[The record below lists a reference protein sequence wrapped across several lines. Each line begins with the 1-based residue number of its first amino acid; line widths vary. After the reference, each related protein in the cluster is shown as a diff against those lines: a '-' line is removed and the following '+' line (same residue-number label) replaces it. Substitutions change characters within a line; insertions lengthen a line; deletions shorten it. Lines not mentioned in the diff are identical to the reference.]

1 MEASMSLTSPAV
13 DQTLKMTAD
22 ADLVRQS
29 LCRICEAH
37 HEISLAELVS
47 HDDEDAPQPDDR
59 RGMVRAHLQ
68 LPVVLTP
75 VDWCLDDDQAVT
87 ICGPEQVGVTRDV
100 SPTGIGLTHDHPLSC
115 DAAIVQFDL
124 PHEGPLNLV
133 VDLRWS
139 VPRSRYSYMSG
150 GRVIG
155 LLENLT

>member
-1 MEASMSLTSPAV
+1 MSLTSPAV
-13 DQTLKMTAD
+13 DQTLKMTTD
-22 ADLVRQS
+22 VDLVRLS

-37 HEISLAELVS
+37 HEVSLAELVS
-47 HDDEDAPQPDDR
+47 HENDDTPPDER
-59 RGMVRAHLQ
+59 RSVVRADLQ

-87 ICGPEQVGVTRDV
+87 ICGSEQVGVTRDV
-100 SPTGIGLTHDHPLSC
+100 SPTGIGLTHDHPLGS

-124 PHEGPLNLV
+124 PDEGPLNLV
-133 VDLRWS
+133 LDLRWS

-155 LLENLT
+155 LIENLS